1 MKTTIQGQTIHTFKI
16 TVEDAT
22 GQIEEFDIA
31 QELVIGDDLDIET
44 RQAAAKEHFWAQLAL
59 EAENDLEEFD
69 KTWYTVYSAHTE
81 KFARYFLKAQ
91 GDKNPTGTAKEK
103 AAALIYSETGD
114 PKGSAYVA
122 YQSYTEEMTKVGV
135 HAATEDA
142 FREEMFK
149 YDQTMEEIE
158 RIRIAMKHK
167 ASQLKSVSAAFN
179 TKTWSI
185 KGLAADKRARMGAHI
200 D

>member
-1 MKTTIQGQTIHTFKI
+1 MIQNFRI

-31 QELVIGDDLDIET
+31 QELLVGDDLDIEMRT
-44 RQAAAKEHFWAQLAL
+44 AAAKEHFWSQVALDAENAL
-59 EAENDLEEFD
+59 EDFD
-69 KTWYTVYSAHTE
+69 KTWYSVYSAHTE

-91 GDKNPTGTAKEK
+91 GDKTPTVTAKEK
-103 AAALIYSETGD
+103 AATLLYSVDGD
-114 PKGSAYVA
+114 SKSGAYIA
-122 YQSYTEEMTKVGV
+122 YQAYTEEMVKVGV
-135 HAATEDA
+135 QPVSDDL
-142 FREEMFK
+142 FREEMYK
-149 YDQTMEEIE
+149 YDQTMEDIE

-167 ASQLKSVSAAFN
+167 ASQLKTVSSAFN

>member
-1 MKTTIQGQTIHTFKI
+1 VKTTIHGQTIQTFRI

-31 QELVIGDDLDIET
+31 TELVIGEDLDIET

-59 EAENDLEEFD
+59 DAENDLEEFD
-69 KTWYTVYSAHTE
+69 KTWYATYCAHTE
-81 KFARYFLKAQ
+81 KFAAYYLKAQ
-91 GDKNPTGTAKEK
+91 GDKNPTGVAKEK
-103 AAALIYSETGD
+103 TAALLYSENGD
-114 PKGSAYVA
+114 QKQGAYQAYQAYVA
-122 YQSYTEEMTKVGV
+122 EMAKVGV
-135 HAATEDA
+135 KSTTEDL

-149 YDQTMEEIE
+149 YEDSMEGIE
-158 RIRIAMKHK
+158 RMRIAMKHK
-167 ASQLKSVSAAFN
+167 AGQLKTVSSAFN

-185 KGLAADKRARMGAHI
+185 KGLAADKRARIGAHI

>member
-1 MKTTIQGQTIHTFKI
+1 VKTTIQGQTITTYRI

-22 GQIEEFDIA
+22 GQIDTFDIA
-31 QELVIGDDLDIET
+31 QDLVIGEDLDIET

-69 KTWYTVYSAHTE
+69 KTFYAIYSAHTE

-103 AAALIYSETGD
+103 GAALLYSENAD
-114 PKGSAYVA
+114 QKGGAHVA
-122 YQSYTEEMTKVGV
+122 YQAYIEDMAKVGV
-135 HAATEDA
+135 KPTSEDL
-142 FREEMFK
+142 FREEMYK
-149 YDQTMEEIE
+149 YEETMEQIE
-158 RIRIAMKHK
+158 CIRLAMRHK
-167 ASQLKSVSAAFN
+167 AGQLKAVSAAFN

-185 KGLAADKRARMGAHI
+185 KGLAADKRARMGARI